1 MSAFSPSLEELQA
14 AVDAE
19 LLAWL
24 DRNREELPEAVPL
37 IDELARLARA
47 GGKRI
52 RPSFC
57 YWGFRS
63 AHGSHGGE
71 IVRAAASLELLHTF
85 AIVHD
90 DIMDAADER
99 RGEPTIHS
107 KHGTSVALLAGDLAL
122 VLADALFAGS
132 GFPPEMVLCA
142 FDAYSRMRREVIAGQ
157 YLELAY
163 SREPAMS
170 EEDARR
176 IAVLKSGCY
185 SVEEPMLI
193 GASLGGAK
201 DELLAG
207 LARFGRPLGEAF
219 QLRDDLLGTF
229 GEPASTGKPVDSDLR
244 EGKRNILFAKAVAA
258 LAGEERTF
266 FLSRWGAGAAVSPEE
281 IKRLKALVESS
292 GARVATEGLLSELVD
307 RAGAALAD
315 LDVDEEARAALGTL
329 ARSATDRSA

>member
-1 MSAFSPSLEELQA
+1 MTFSPSLEELRA

-19 LLAWL
+19 LFAFL
-24 DRNREELPEAVPL
+24 DRNREELSEATPL
-37 IDELARLARA
+37 IDELTRLGRA

-57 YWGFRS
+57 YWGFRA
-63 AHGSHGGE
+63 AHGRHE
-71 IVRAAASLELLHTF
+71 DAIVKAAASLELLHTF

-107 KHGTSVALLAGDLAL
+107 KHGTNVALLAGDLAL
-122 VLADALFAGS
+122 VLADALFTES
-132 GFPPEMVLCA
+132 GFPPEMLLRA
-142 FDAYSRMRREVIAGQ
+142 FDAYSRMRKEVITGQ
-157 YLELAY
+157 YLELAF
-163 SREPAMS
+163 SKQPRIS

-176 IAVLKSGCY
+176 IAILKSGRY
-185 SVEEPMLI
+185 SIEEPMLI
-193 GASLGGAK
+193 GASLGAA
-201 DELLAG
+201 DADLLAG

-244 EGKRNILFAKAVAA
+244 EGKRNILFAKTAAA

-266 FLSRWGAGAAVSPEE
+266 FLSRWGAGGALRGSE
-281 IKRLKALVESS
+281 IDRLRGLVESS
-292 GARVATEGLLSELVD
+292 GARAATETLLRELVA
-307 RAGAALAD
+307 RARVALAD
-315 LDVDEEARAALGTL
+315 VDIDQEARAALGAL